1 MDEEAILQ
9 LLVRH
14 QEKLLHLLQS
24 EQLGSLQTYRF
35 KGNKVNKTLTLASS
49 AATLLEDY
57 QKAYNLTQ
65 RAIVETALADFFR
78 ATWLRGTIKTGDNL
92 ATQRMGMTSVVLI
105 FQFCPLVSPPNPV
118 PHKEF
123 P

>member
-1 MDEEAILQ
+1 M
-9 LLVRH
+9 
-14 QEKLLHLLQS
+14 
-24 EQLGSLQTYRF
+24 GSIS
-35 KGNKVNKTLTLASS
+35 SS

-65 RAIVETALADFFR
+65 RAIVENRPRRVFR

-92 ATQRMGMTSVVLI
+92 ATQRMSMTSVVLI
-105 FQFCPLVSPPNPV
+105 FQFCPLVPPPNPV
-118 PHKEF
+118 PHKES